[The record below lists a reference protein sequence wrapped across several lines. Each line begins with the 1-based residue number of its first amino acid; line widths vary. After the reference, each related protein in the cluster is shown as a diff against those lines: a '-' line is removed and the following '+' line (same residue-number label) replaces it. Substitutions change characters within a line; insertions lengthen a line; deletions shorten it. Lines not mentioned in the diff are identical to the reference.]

1 LGKKSQRSLGK
12 PIDDARQNT
21 AGLPDSGRP
30 KPRSLDPSER
40 YGSERS
46 TRFHPSN
53 WAELRRKAA
62 EPVALPP
69 SVHRLLPFRALPSAQ
84 TISQN
89 SLHFPDGPDLPAM
102 VLIDAGPRFLARA
115 SFA

>member
-1 LGKKSQRSLGK
+1 MN
-12 PIDDARQNT
+12 AR
-21 AGLPDSGRP
+21 LDSI
-30 KPRSLDPSER
+30 PRIGQSC
-40 YGSERS
+40 
-46 TRFHPSN
+46 
-53 WAELRRKAA
+53 ARKAA

-89 SLHFPDGPDLPAM
+89 SLHLPDGPDLPAM

-115 SFA
+115 SFAQLVSRERKQRTSGATSM